1 MKKKILY
8 ILAPNDRFNYG
19 DLIFSHI
26 LKHYFEKYVDKIFFC
41 STTKSDLSKLGSIP
55 TENYRLLYKA
65 KPENDNYLI
74 VAGGD
79 SLGIGWPMIISFLDK
94 NINYLNA
101 VLYKLFPHR
110 TALKIINMYIKFRYH
125 TRTRFPFSIGKNELK
140 NFNKVFYNSLGGSCL
155 TEELLIQDEV
165 VKIFKSVDYISVR
178 DNQTK
183 QILEKYGIN
192 STISA
197 DSAILMSKVF
207 DSKTLKGR
215 ISKKNSSLQNTK
227 YVFFQINIRYA
238 HDNEQNYANL
248 LTKISMEYDVMI
260 CLCPIGTAPGHED
273 NVALKE
279 IAKYMD
285 PHIYILIEEP
295 NIWDIMWLI
304 KSSCLYIGTSL
315 HGTITSISYEVPFVA
330 HGPAKLKNYIL
341 TWGEEKGSL
350 VFAEENKLYE
360 LITKQL
366 ENPIIIDNKKQFDN
380 IQQSLKHML
389 DNIMV

>member
-1 MKKKILY
+1 
-8 ILAPNDRFNYG
+8 
-19 DLIFSHI
+19 
-26 LKHYFEKYVDKIFFC
+26 
-41 STTKSDLSKLGSIP
+41 
-55 TENYRLLYKA
+55 
-65 KPENDNYLI
+65 
-74 VAGGD
+74 
-79 SLGIGWPMIISFLDK
+79 
-94 NINYLNA
+94 
-101 VLYKLFPHR
+101 
-110 TALKIINMYIKFRYH
+110 
-125 TRTRFPFSIGKNELK
+125 
-140 NFNKVFYNSLGGSCL
+140 
-155 TEELLIQDEV
+155 
-165 VKIFKSVDYISVR
+165 
-178 DNQTK
+178 
-183 QILEKYGIN
+183 
-192 STISA
+192 
-197 DSAILMSKVF
+197 MSKVF